1 MWIRYH
7 HFMQIATGTV
17 IDGKI
22 VLEGV
27 PLVEGAT
34 VAVLTR
40 EPDDMR
46 SLSDEDEDALV
57 AAMSEIERG
66 EFISA
71 EQLLESIRR
80 FG

>member
-1 MWIRYH
+1 
-7 HFMQIATGTV
+7 MQIATGTV